1 MPLYRSRTNASS
13 QLNLDASFFF
23 LRSSDHTDHDH
34 DRSLQYHP
42 HPQLPGVGKAIIAA
56 ALLNSAYSFAW
67 DVKMDWGLGQPGSRK
82 WGLRNTLLI
91 SHEDPWPY
99 YAAVA
104 VDLMLR
110 LAWLLRLAD
119 GRFRYTDMVLTL
131 ELVEVRARLSMSR
144 SCVVS
149 YFIILSRSVI
159 AFE

>member
-1 MPLYRSRTNASS
+1 M
-13 QLNLDASFFF
+13 
-23 LRSSDHTDHDH
+23 
-34 DRSLQYHP
+34 
-42 HPQLPGVGKAIIAA
+42 GEAIILA

-99 YAAVA
+99 YVAVG

-110 LAWLLRLAD
+110 LAWLTRLVD

-131 ELVEVRARLSMSR
+131 ELVEVRCCLPMKVSCTRYVVCVCIRSLS
-144 SCVVS
+144 V
-149 YFIILSRSVI
+149 F
-159 AFE
+159 AFVDACYSLYTRQPLPGNAS